1 MKKLLTM
8 CSVVVILAVAAC
20 KSGGSTGGGD
30 GGNGGG
36 GCSGG
41 GCNPMA
47 DIMLKQYTDG
57 TQKAMYAVALH
68 ADAKAG
74 QFWVTKTVSDF
85 GGAKSE
91 STDKWQ
97 VGAVTP
103 DGVVVENFNGAYG
116 IVLAYLVDASVSKE
130 DMWKK
135 GNVKKAWAGK
145 PGEAG
150 TEIKVMEVPAPADT
164 TGPAPEK
171 NYTDKTEDFKDV
183 EIAGGKWSGKMY
195 WLKMN
200 DGSVETSTWT
210 ADNGWFNGLV
220 KMESKM
226 AAGTMTMTLEKFG
239 EGFEKD
245 GKAWLKW

>member
-1 MKKLLTM
+1 MKKLLAM

-20 KSGGSTGGGD
+20 KSGGGGGGGD
-30 GGNGGG
+30 SGNGGD
-36 GCSGG
+36 GG

-74 QFWVTKTVSDF
+74 QHWCTKTVSDF
-85 GGAKSE
+85 GGMKTE
-91 STDKWQ
+91 SMDKWQ
-97 VGAVTP
+97 VAAVSP

-116 IVLAYLVDASVSKE
+116 IVIAYLVDTGVAK
-130 DMWKK
+130 DDIWKK

-145 PGEAG
+145 PGTAPA
-150 TEIKVMEVPAPADT
+150 EIGVMEVPKPTDT

-171 NYTDKTEDFKDV
+171 NYTDKTEDFKDL
-183 EIAGGKWSGKMY
+183 EFAGGKWSGKMF
-195 WLKMN
+195 WMKMN
-200 DGSVETSTWT
+200 DGSMESSTWT
-210 ADNGWFNGLV
+210 ADNGWFNGII
-220 KMESKM
+220 KTETKM
-226 AAGTMTMTLEKFG
+226 AAGSTTMALEKFG
-239 EGFEKD
+239 DGFEKD